1 MCVCACVCVC
11 VCVCRSRRRRSSRE
25 IGQEILRRGEK
36 QAQRQLSLQNRTM
49 TSHKWIWRKIPS
61 LHSQGKFSK
70 EKIQGR
76 RINKVKC
83 YWEFKTYQD
92 ENTTVFSSVE
102 MVMDIAARDILKDL
116 WELKPHC
123 SRPLNEYKI
132 RKQGDEETGC
142 WLPLQGI
149 SLWKSTCYIIARK
162 TWYQIVTGLFAF
174 VLFFER
180 EEVEV
185 EHV

>member
-1 MCVCACVCVC
+1 M
-11 VCVCRSRRRRSSRE
+11 
-25 IGQEILRRGEK
+25 
-36 QAQRQLSLQNRTM
+36 
-49 TSHKWIWRKIPS
+49 
-61 LHSQGKFSK
+61 HSQGKFRK

-92 ENTTVFSSVE
+92 ENSTVFSSVE

-142 WLPLQGI
+142 
-149 SLWKSTCYIIARK
+149 
-162 TWYQIVTGLFAF
+162 
-174 VLFFER
+174 
-180 EEVEV
+180 
-185 EHV
+185 